1 MGRHISYDMGE
12 MTWDIYHVGND
23 GYVMRYI
30 LVFSAVEVAYLLI
43 RGAA

>member
-1 MGRHISYDMGE
+1 MGE

-23 GYVMRYI
+23 GYAMRGVS
-30 LVFSAVEVAYLLI
+30 VFSAVEVNYLLI